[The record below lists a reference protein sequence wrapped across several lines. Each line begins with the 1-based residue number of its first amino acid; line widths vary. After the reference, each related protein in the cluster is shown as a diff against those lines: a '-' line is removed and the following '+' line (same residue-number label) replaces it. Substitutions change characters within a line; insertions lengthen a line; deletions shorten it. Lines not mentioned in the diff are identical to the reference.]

1 MIVVSTITYNKSCKF
16 GAYKLVN
23 NYADI
28 FNELPFLFLLYVNVT
43 NTSYAQII
51 KLNFSVD

>member
-1 MIVVSTITYNKSCKF
+1 MVVSTITYNKSCKF
-16 GAYKLVN
+16 GLCKLVN

-51 KLNFSVD
+51 NLNFSVD